1 MFLYKTYI
9 NRGENLYGL
18 IDHQEEINRLMS
30 RYGVKFG
37 LYKNNKFNERLFPF
51 DTIPRIIPKNEFE
64 FLEKGL
70 KQRVYALNL
79 FLNDIYSD
87 KKIIRDKIIPEEFI
101 YTSPG
106 FSAPCDKLTPPKRYI
121 ITFRV

>member
-1 MFLYKTYI
+1 M
-9 NRGENLYGL
+9 YGL

-70 KQRVYALNL
+70 K
-79 FLNDIYSD
+79 
-87 KKIIRDKIIPEEFI
+87 
-101 YTSPG
+101 
-106 FSAPCDKLTPPKRYI
+106 
-121 ITFRV
+121 